1 MFTESGS
8 LFVRVVVT
16 DNDVGKVWVSPS
28 ADSVPESQRACF
40 TLHTDVMM
48 FDVGRS
54 RVVIDVT
61 VAVRQEGDY
70 LAAGEAGQHTVTLE
84 HVTLE
89 YGETAELCLDLVD
102 DDVNE
107 ANGAVVVEVLS
118 TSEGDG
124 VVVDPARSTARVTV
138 VDDEPMYLTLAT
150 AATSVDEG
158 GSVTFTLT
166 RDGPVDEPLTVAGP
180 LLRSFHSDQS
190 FLALHR
196 EHPVTFA
203 PGSATATFTV
213 TPEDD
218 EVFSVQRDLYVQIV
232 TEFQGVRGGFRL
244 RVPESSLLSQHS
256 SSSVTQY
263 VLPVRDNDQVR
274 VSITPRT
281 PAVDEGQPACV
292 TVASDA
298 AFPAYRQ
305 SEIAV
310 TVAVSQQ
317 GDYLAEP
324 PASHTVTLSTRAPAP
339 ALCLALVDDDQDEVS
354 GAVTVTL
361 VTEDGS
367 RVVAGEPASATV
379 TVHDNDPPFVTLQ
392 TAATQVAEAG
402 SVTFTLTREGSLTA
416 PLTIP
421 ATLLTSNVQ
430 PVTPP
435 ATLVVSRGHEVTFDA
450 GSDTATVTIA
460 PGADD
465 LFFEVRQLNVYLSTG
480 NAGLFRLRVPDA
492 PAAAS
497 YNDARRTAYHLPVV
511 EDDPIRIAVEPRHPY
526 VYEQEQA
533 CFTFSNNVVASDVHE
548 DLETIAFTVTVSAQ
562 GDFLESPPADRTVT
576 MAEDEPT
583 HTLCLD
589 LDDDTVL
596 EDEGSVTVA
605 VVADAD
611 ANIVVAA
618 DRATA
623 TVRLLDNELP
633 ELTLS
638 AVADTVTEGGHAR
651 FKLALDAPV
660 VLPFSALY
668 RIETTGDYGF
678 EVSAAVSVW
687 LSIVSAGV
695 EESVLQVITRDDGV
709 DEPDGSVTFTLLE
722 GLEYTGEY
730 TIAPDSPRSVTV
742 TVADDD
748 LPIISMPPKT
758 DEESLKR
765 YGEGE
770 EVSFTFIR
778 DGDLSEPLTIPAGH
792 LKSRYVSD
800 LTPGWTDVGRLVFE
814 AGSTTT
820 TVTIATEDDDF
831 YYGTRTLLLR
841 LGFGGSDLFRT
852 VDDWLERSV
861 IVQDDDLSK
870 VTLSV
875 EAVAASVSEAD
886 QACFLLKAENLWF
899 GAQWRL
905 AGIGYNVKAYVEQEG
920 TYLAE
925 TNASGRGRVLSDR
938 WLHAASERR
947 CVDLDDD
954 DRFEPDGSVTLS
966 VLEFLGSAIPEAQ
979 RPRAT
984 VTVTD
989 DDFVPTLVSVAAE
1002 SSSIAEGERARFF
1015 LTRTIGSFEGRLSVD
1030 IVVREGGHYLDRS
1043 ATPLLSQYYWGIA
1056 EDLDADDR
1064 GVVHMSSTGTTV
1076 DFSLATAD
1084 DLIAEAPG
1092 FITVEL
1098 ATPDADAPYALGGS
1112 TSITIEVRSDDDGE
1126 VSVEAVTPEVTEGED
1141 AVFRFT
1147 RTGSQGRLQVDVG
1160 ISGHKKVMSEAS
1172 RTLTENT
1179 GPAPDLSIVFEDGV
1193 TEVTQTLTTE
1203 ADRYNEGDGEVVLII
1218 KRLRP
1223 GTGALPYRVGGAGS
1237 ATVLVR
1243 DDDIP
1248 EVELRWISP
1257 PVTLVDNVWVGE
1269 IVEGSTIEYE
1279 VTCSGDTLAP
1289 PDSGGYRLRIIR
1301 EWEEVRNYPG
1311 GGFANLPRL
1320 AWRMPCADQP
1330 HGTILNVLTGRQR
1343 YTGPDNGTISADL
1356 LPQRHFVAQDP
1367 VAARCYED
1375 MVRHAWKR
1383 GSVDFCPKYTL
1394 GAVTSARITVL
1405 NRNPTITVE
1414 AVAGEVTE
1422 GEPAR
1427 FRLTRIWNAQNLQPQ
1442 GGYTTTVEFTA
1453 AAEGGYVAGKLP
1465 AEPRTFGLGVTE
1477 MIIEVPTVN
1486 DGRIAPDGEIT
1497 LELLPQGGESSRVNV
1512 GASYEIY
1519 DRLEGIT
1526 PPGKS
1531 SLRATVR
1538 IVNDDD
1544 SEVGLVIDGNFVAE
1558 GDGTISFPVTL
1569 TQPAATE
1576 VTVQWATGDGSAVA
1590 GQDYVSGNGTLRFAA
1605 GATAATF
1612 TVDLLDDAVAEPTE
1626 DFSVSL
1632 SDPENAVLY
1641 VVYAFGRITDDDA
1654 PDVTIAARTAS
1665 VVEGDDAVFVLTRAG
1680 DVGAALD
1687 ATVNIRLYAPAAPEL
1702 PATARFR
1709 AGSRTAEVKVP
1720 TTDDGT
1726 VDTEERVIRA
1736 TVTEGDGYAVGD
1748 PGSASITVTDND
1760 AVRRLHLDRAIAP
1773 TFAAAGNEVYFGY
1786 TVTNLGNVA
1795 SGAPLTIVDD
1805 VAGELTCS
1813 TEPVDPRAGDQVDRA
1828 LCGTNYVATAA
1839 DVAAGRIVSTA
1850 YASDGVTRSPAVQ
1863 VVVVQQDQAV
1873 LSICN
1878 GAQQEGAFCDPTWE
1892 VAEDAGSVTLTVFLS
1907 QAMESEVRVPWAT
1920 VAATATAGEDFG
1932 AGAGTLTFDPGE
1944 RTGQVVVTITDDALD
1959 ESRETF
1965 HVDLGTPHN
1974 AVLGVERGTVAIRD
1988 DDPRA
1993 TIAVEGPVP
2002 AQPEEDTNRYVE
2014 YYLTLGVVSGRRVQ
2028 VSYATAD
2035 GAAADAVD
2043 PWPPAVA
2050 GKDYER
2056 TAGRLTFEPG
2066 ESRKAVRIPILSD
2079 ALHENREEFRFT
2091 VSDPQGADL
2100 STSEASP
2107 RVVIRDDDAASGRI
2121 ILTVAPNPLPEAG
2134 GDVAF
2139 TVTGTFNKGAQQDPV
2154 TVDLEIAGG
2163 TATAGTD
2170 FTAPAPFQLTIPGA
2184 ALSGA
2189 ATVTLSVTGDD
2200 LDEEDETLLLTG
2212 TAAGFT
2218 MGPEGG
2224 RQITITDDDTRGL
2237 AVSATAL
2244 AIDEGASAS
2253 YTVALATQP
2262 TAEVTVAVSA
2272 TGADG
2277 LTVTP
2282 ASLTFTAAD
2291 WSVPRQVTVAAA
2303 QDADGADEAAVVAH
2317 DATGGDYGDESA
2329 QVTVRVADDET
2340 PSTAVAARRAAAGG
2354 GRGRRRARRH
2364 GDRDPERGAAQ
2375 DGDRGRGQ
2383 RAAGGRH
2390 ARRRRRLGAG
2400 GRVHDHH
2407 PGRTAE
2413 RRRHLHAGAGG
2424 R

>member
-1 MFTESGS
+1 MNHPFNE
-8 LFVRVVVT
+8 
-16 DNDVGKVWVSPS
+16 
-28 ADSVPESQRACF
+28 
-40 TLHTDVMM
+40 
-48 FDVGRS
+48 
-54 RVVIDVT
+54 
-61 VAVRQEGDY
+61 EG
-70 LAAGEAGQHTVTLE
+70 
-84 HVTLE
+84 
-89 YGETAELCLDLVD
+89 
-102 DDVNE
+102 N
-107 ANGAVVVEVLS
+107 
-118 TSEGDG
+118 
-124 VVVDPARSTARVTV
+124 
-138 VDDEPMYLTLAT
+138 
-150 AATSVDEG
+150 
-158 GSVTFTLT
+158 
-166 RDGPVDEPLTVAGP
+166 
-180 LLRSFHSDQS
+180 
-190 FLALHR
+190 
-196 EHPVTFA
+196 
-203 PGSATATFTV
+203 
-213 TPEDD
+213 
-218 EVFSVQRDLYVQIV
+218 
-232 TEFQGVRGGFRL
+232 
-244 RVPESSLLSQHS
+244 
-256 SSSVTQY
+256 
-263 VLPVRDNDQVR
+263 
-274 VSITPRT
+274 
-281 PAVDEGQPACV
+281 
-292 TVASDA
+292 
-298 AFPAYRQ
+298 
-305 SEIAV
+305 
-310 TVAVSQQ
+310 
-317 GDYLAEP
+317 
-324 PASHTVTLSTRAPAP
+324 
-339 ALCLALVDDDQDEVS
+339 
-354 GAVTVTL
+354 
-361 VTEDGS
+361 
-367 RVVAGEPASATV
+367 
-379 TVHDNDPPFVTLQ
+379 
-392 TAATQVAEAG
+392 
-402 SVTFTLTREGSLTA
+402 
-416 PLTIP
+416 
-421 ATLLTSNVQ
+421 
-430 PVTPP
+430 
-435 ATLVVSRGHEVTFDA
+435 
-450 GSDTATVTIA
+450 
-460 PGADD
+460 
-465 LFFEVRQLNVYLSTG
+465 
-480 NAGLFRLRVPDA
+480 
-492 PAAAS
+492 
-497 YNDARRTAYHLPVV
+497 
-511 EDDPIRIAVEPRHPY
+511 
-526 VYEQEQA
+526 
-533 CFTFSNNVVASDVHE
+533 
-548 DLETIAFTVTVSAQ
+548 
-562 GDFLESPPADRTVT
+562 
-576 MAEDEPT
+576 
-583 HTLCLD
+583 
-589 LDDDTVL
+589 
-596 EDEGSVTVA
+596 
-605 VVADAD
+605 
-611 ANIVVAA
+611 
-618 DRATA
+618 
-623 TVRLLDNELP
+623 
-633 ELTLS
+633 
-638 AVADTVTEGGHAR
+638 
-651 FKLALDAPV
+651 
-660 VLPFSALY
+660 
-668 RIETTGDYGF
+668 
-678 EVSAAVSVW
+678 
-687 LSIVSAGV
+687 
-695 EESVLQVITRDDGV
+695 
-709 DEPDGSVTFTLLE
+709 
-722 GLEYTGEY
+722 
-730 TIAPDSPRSVTV
+730 
-742 TVADDD
+742 
-748 LPIISMPPKT
+748 
-758 DEESLKR
+758 
-765 YGEGE
+765 
-770 EVSFTFIR
+770 
-778 DGDLSEPLTIPAGH
+778 
-792 LKSRYVSD
+792 
-800 LTPGWTDVGRLVFE
+800 
-814 AGSTTT
+814 
-820 TVTIATEDDDF
+820 
-831 YYGTRTLLLR
+831 
-841 LGFGGSDLFRT
+841 
-852 VDDWLERSV
+852 
-861 IVQDDDLSK
+861 
-870 VTLSV
+870 
-875 EAVAASVSEAD
+875 
-886 QACFLLKAENLWF
+886 
-899 GAQWRL
+899 
-905 AGIGYNVKAYVEQEG
+905 
-920 TYLAE
+920 
-925 TNASGRGRVLSDR
+925 
-938 WLHAASERR
+938 
-947 CVDLDDD
+947 
-954 DRFEPDGSVTLS
+954 
-966 VLEFLGSAIPEAQ
+966 
-979 RPRAT
+979 
-984 VTVTD
+984 
-989 DDFVPTLVSVAAE
+989 
-1002 SSSIAEGERARFF
+1002 
-1015 LTRTIGSFEGRLSVD
+1015 
-1030 IVVREGGHYLDRS
+1030 
-1043 ATPLLSQYYWGIA
+1043 
-1056 EDLDADDR
+1056 
-1064 GVVHMSSTGTTV
+1064 
-1076 DFSLATAD
+1076 
-1084 DLIAEAPG
+1084 
-1092 FITVEL
+1092 
-1098 ATPDADAPYALGGS
+1098 
-1112 TSITIEVRSDDDGE
+1112 
-1126 VSVEAVTPEVTEGED
+1126 
-1141 AVFRFT
+1141 
-1147 RTGSQGRLQVDVG
+1147 
-1160 ISGHKKVMSEAS
+1160 
-1172 RTLTENT
+1172 
-1179 GPAPDLSIVFEDGV
+1179 
-1193 TEVTQTLTTE
+1193 
-1203 ADRYNEGDGEVVLII
+1203 DRYLN
-1218 KRLRP
+1218 
-1223 GTGALPYRVGGAGS
+1223 
-1237 ATVLVR
+1237 
-1243 DDDIP
+1243 
-1248 EVELRWISP
+1248 W
-1257 PVTLVDNVWVGE
+1257 
-1269 IVEGSTIEYE
+1269 
-1279 VTCSGDTLAP
+1279 
-1289 PDSGGYRLRIIR
+1289 RI
-1301 EWEEVRNYPG
+1301 
-1311 GGFANLPRL
+1311 
-1320 AWRMPCADQP
+1320 PCADQP
-1330 HGTILNVLTGRQR
+1330 LPEFDVYKKSSNVR
-1343 YTGPDNGTISADL
+1343 YTGPDNGTISVDL
-1356 LPQRHFVAQDP
+1356 QPQRHFAEDDDI
-1367 VAARCYED
+1367 AAYCYED
-1375 MVRHAWKR
+1375 MVWPAWKR
-1383 GSVDFCPKYTL
+1383 GNVDFCPKYTL

-1427 FRLTRIWNAQNLQPQ
+1427 FRLTRIWNAENLHPQ
-1442 GGYTTTVEFTA
+1442 EGYTTTVEFTA

-1465 AEPRTFGLGVTE
+1465 AEPRTFGFGVTE

-1538 IVNDDD
+1538 IINDDD
-1544 SEVGLVIDGNFVAE
+1544 SEVGLVIGGNFVAE

-1632 SDPENAVLY
+1632 SHPENAVLY
-1641 VVYAFGRITDDDA
+1641 VVHAFGSIRDDDP

-1709 AGSRTAEVKVP
+1709 AGSRTAEAKVP

-2091 VSDPQGADL
+2091 VSDPHGADL

-2121 ILTVAPNPLPEAG
+2121 ILTVSPNPLPEAG

-2212 TAAGFT
+2212 AAEGFT

-2244 AIDEGASAS
+2244 AIDEGADAS
-2253 YTVALATQP
+2253 YTVALASQP

-2340 PSTAVAARRAAAGG
+2340 PSTAVALTAQPPAVAEGGGSRDVTVTATLNAAPRKTETAVAVTVQPEAATPGAAADWAPVDGFTITIPAGQPSAAATFTLAPVADDVDEADERVALRGATGVEALPAADAFVTVTDDDERGVTVSATALAIDEGADASYTVALTSAPTGTVAVAVALPADGDLRADPRLLEFTAADWSSAQTVTVHAIADADAAADDAVILTHAVSGGDYDGQSAAGVTVTINETDTLAIALADAAAAEAAGAVTFTVTLTAVATELVSVAYATADGSARAGADYAQTRGTLTFAPGDLGGLIRVPVTDDALDEADAETFTLTLRDAAGAPLPDGAATLTVTGTIEDDDARGITVAPTALALAEDGAGAYTVALSSQPSADVTVALTVSRRPRPDRGPRRAHLHRRRLAAAAAGHGDRRRRRRRGRRRGHRHARGARRRLRGVRG
-2354 GRGRRRARRH
+2354 GGGAGDGDRDRRRQRLDGGDAEPRAGEAGGGGGSDRGDGDRGAGRRRARHRHHGDGDGRLRH
-2364 GDRDPERGAAQ
+2364 GDRGDGLRGRGRVHRDHPRRGVPRHGQLPPGAGGRRDRRGRRDGGGGRQHRRRRPRRDRGGGEDRRRRRARDDGVRACAGPRRGRPAHLHGGADLAA
-2375 DGDRGRGQ
+2375 DRGRDGGPDGGRRPAAGRRRRGPVRAGAGRCGGD
-2383 RAAGGRH
+2383 RAAGGAELHGGGLADAADGDRARRGRPGRGRRPGAHPQPRARRRLRPGAGGRGDGHGARRRHRGADRAGGADGGRGPRRQLPGGARH
-2390 ARRRRRLGAG
+2390 AAHRAGDRDHRRRRRHRPDGESRAADL
-2400 GRVHDHH
+2400 
-2407 PGRTAE
+2407 
-2413 RRRHLHAGAGG
+2413 RRRHLGPRAEGDGDRRRRRG
-2424 R
+2424 CRR

>member
-1 MFTESGS
+1 M
-8 LFVRVVVT
+8 
-16 DNDVGKVWVSPS
+16 
-28 ADSVPESQRACF
+28 
-40 TLHTDVMM
+40 
-48 FDVGRS
+48 
-54 RVVIDVT
+54 
-61 VAVRQEGDY
+61 
-70 LAAGEAGQHTVTLE
+70 
-84 HVTLE
+84 
-89 YGETAELCLDLVD
+89 
-102 DDVNE
+102 
-107 ANGAVVVEVLS
+107 
-118 TSEGDG
+118 
-124 VVVDPARSTARVTV
+124 
-138 VDDEPMYLTLAT
+138 
-150 AATSVDEG
+150 
-158 GSVTFTLT
+158 
-166 RDGPVDEPLTVAGP
+166 
-180 LLRSFHSDQS
+180 
-190 FLALHR
+190 
-196 EHPVTFA
+196 
-203 PGSATATFTV
+203 
-213 TPEDD
+213 
-218 EVFSVQRDLYVQIV
+218 
-232 TEFQGVRGGFRL
+232 
-244 RVPESSLLSQHS
+244 
-256 SSSVTQY
+256 
-263 VLPVRDNDQVR
+263 
-274 VSITPRT
+274 
-281 PAVDEGQPACV
+281 
-292 TVASDA
+292 
-298 AFPAYRQ
+298 
-305 SEIAV
+305 
-310 TVAVSQQ
+310 
-317 GDYLAEP
+317 
-324 PASHTVTLSTRAPAP
+324 
-339 ALCLALVDDDQDEVS
+339 
-354 GAVTVTL
+354 
-361 VTEDGS
+361 
-367 RVVAGEPASATV
+367 
-379 TVHDNDPPFVTLQ
+379 
-392 TAATQVAEAG
+392 
-402 SVTFTLTREGSLTA
+402 
-416 PLTIP
+416 
-421 ATLLTSNVQ
+421 
-430 PVTPP
+430 
-435 ATLVVSRGHEVTFDA
+435 
-450 GSDTATVTIA
+450 
-460 PGADD
+460 
-465 LFFEVRQLNVYLSTG
+465 
-480 NAGLFRLRVPDA
+480 
-492 PAAAS
+492 
-497 YNDARRTAYHLPVV
+497 
-511 EDDPIRIAVEPRHPY
+511 
-526 VYEQEQA
+526 
-533 CFTFSNNVVASDVHE
+533 
-548 DLETIAFTVTVSAQ
+548 
-562 GDFLESPPADRTVT
+562 
-576 MAEDEPT
+576 
-583 HTLCLD
+583 
-589 LDDDTVL
+589 
-596 EDEGSVTVA
+596 
-605 VVADAD
+605 
-611 ANIVVAA
+611 
-618 DRATA
+618 
-623 TVRLLDNELP
+623 
-633 ELTLS
+633 
-638 AVADTVTEGGHAR
+638 
-651 FKLALDAPV
+651 
-660 VLPFSALY
+660 
-668 RIETTGDYGF
+668 
-678 EVSAAVSVW
+678 
-687 LSIVSAGV
+687 
-695 EESVLQVITRDDGV
+695 
-709 DEPDGSVTFTLLE
+709 
-722 GLEYTGEY
+722 
-730 TIAPDSPRSVTV
+730 
-742 TVADDD
+742 
-748 LPIISMPPKT
+748 
-758 DEESLKR
+758 
-765 YGEGE
+765 
-770 EVSFTFIR
+770 
-778 DGDLSEPLTIPAGH
+778 
-792 LKSRYVSD
+792 
-800 LTPGWTDVGRLVFE
+800 
-814 AGSTTT
+814 
-820 TVTIATEDDDF
+820 
-831 YYGTRTLLLR
+831 
-841 LGFGGSDLFRT
+841 
-852 VDDWLERSV
+852 
-861 IVQDDDLSK
+861 
-870 VTLSV
+870 
-875 EAVAASVSEAD
+875 
-886 QACFLLKAENLWF
+886 
-899 GAQWRL
+899 
-905 AGIGYNVKAYVEQEG
+905 EQEG

-938 WLHAASERR
+938 SLHAASERR

-1126 VSVEAVTPEVTEGED
+1126 VSVAAVSTPVTEGED

-1257 PVTLVDNVWVGE
+1257 PVTLVDNVWVGG

-1279 VTCSGDTLAP
+1279 VTCSGGTLAP
-1289 PDSGGYRLRIIR
+1289 PDHGDFRLRIIR

-1330 HGTILNVLTGRQR
+1330 HGTILNVLPGRQR

-1375 MVRHAWKR
+1375 MVRPAWKR

-1538 IVNDDD
+1538 IINDDD

-1569 TQPAATE
+1569 TQPAATA

-1813 TEPVDPRAGDQVDRA
+1813 TEPVDPGAGDQVDRA

-2212 TAAGFT
+2212 AAEGFT

-2340 PSTAVAARRAAAGG
+2340 PSTAVALTAQPPAVAEGGGERDVTVTATLNAAPRKTATAVAVSVQPEAATPGAAADWAPVDGFTITIPAGQPSAAATFKLAPVADDVDEADERVALRGATGVEALPAADAFVTVTDDDERGVTVSATALAIDEGADASYTVALTSAPTGTVAVAVALPADADLRADPRLLEFTAADWSSAQTVTVHAIADADAAADDAVILTHAVSGG
-2354 GRGRRRARRH
+2354 DYDGQSAAAVTVTINETDTLAIALADAAAAEAAGAVTFTVTLTAVATEPVSVAYATADGSARAGADYAQTRGRLTFAPGDLGGLIRVPVTDDALDEADAETFTLTLRDAAGAPLPDGAATLTVTGTIEDDDARGITVAPTALALAEDGAGAYTVALSSQPSEDVTVDVTVA
-2364 GDRDPERGAAQ
+2364 GDRDVTAAPAALTFTAADWRQ
-2375 DGDRGRGQ
+2375 ARRVTVTAADDTDAVDDAATVTHAVSGGDYEAHPVAPVKVTVTDDDSASTAVTLSVEPAALAE
-2383 RAAGGRH
+2383 AAGTTAVTVTAVLDAA
-2390 ARRRRRLGAG
+2390 ARTTATAVTVTVASGTATAGTDFAAVGAFTVTIPARQYRATGSFRLAPVDDALDERDETVAVSGSTGAG
-2400 GRVHDHH
+2400 GLDVTGAAVTLADDDARGMTVSAHALDLDE
-2407 PGRTAE
+2407 GDQRTYTVVLTSQPTADVTVDLTVAADRPQVGDAADRSAPV
-2413 RRRHLHAGAGG
+2413 RR
-2424 R
+2424 